1 MYFVNHDVLALVARP
16 TTLVII
22 AEHLNGPL
30 GKFALNSLHVH
41 GVAAPAFK
49 LKKEPH
55 LHDHYTLR
63 LAFNYSLYT
72 GCF

>member
-1 MYFVNHDVLALVARP
+1 MYSVNHDVLALVARP

-22 AEHLNGPL
+22 AEHLNGPV

-41 GVAAPAFK
+41 GVAAPASK

-55 LHDHYTLR
+55 LQANVFLR
-63 LAFNYSLYT
+63 KQS
-72 GCF
+72 